1 MVAAMA
7 IEDRAA
13 VTGGGGPVELRCKH
27 RTCRALLARV
37 IGATLVCLDGTR
49 VGPVA
54 PGMVVA
60 RACPR
65 CKASNR
71 FWL

>member
-1 MVAAMA
+1 MVAAMTERA
-7 IEDRAA
+7 PAATGAGIE
-13 VTGGGGPVELRCKH
+13 ELRCKH

-37 IGATLVCLDGTR
+37 IGATVVCLDGTR

-65 CKASNR
+65 CKAPNR

>member
-1 MVAAMA
+1 MLATLEV
-7 IEDRAA
+7 
-13 VTGGGGPVELRCKH
+13 PVGALRQPGELTELRCKH

>member
-1 MVAAMA
+1 
-7 IEDRAA
+7 
-13 VTGGGGPVELRCKH
+13 VELRCKH

>member
-1 MVAAMA
+1 MLALATTD
-7 IEDRAA
+7 DRAVGA
-13 VTGGGGPVELRCKH
+13 TPRELRC
-27 RTCRALLARV
+27 RRRACDALLARV
-37 IGATLVCLDGTR
+37 VGATLACLDGTR

-60 RACPR
+60 RKCPKCGHR
-65 CKASNR
+65 NL